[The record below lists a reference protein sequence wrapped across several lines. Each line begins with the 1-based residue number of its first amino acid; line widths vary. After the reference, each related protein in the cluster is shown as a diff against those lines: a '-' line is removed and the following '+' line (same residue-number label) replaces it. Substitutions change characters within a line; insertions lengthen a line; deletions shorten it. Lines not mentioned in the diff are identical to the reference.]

1 MAFTDGVFGASA
13 VDVGVGSGVP
23 TDYIE
28 IIHNNPA
35 DDFTLTTD
43 NANYAWSNVSI
54 NTNPLLWSMDLANNE
69 LTINTGGV
77 YRVDIKIMISSSGG
91 TPTVP
96 YRGVVTYEQDGGGG
110 FAFVP
115 SSTMVGEV
123 NFENGLGQDKFSSY
137 ESFTVLANAGDV
149 FRWRVRKSGTVSV
162 VTDGANGAV
171 WRVTRIG

>member
-1 MAFTDGVFGASA
+1 MTLTDGIFQFNTPGT
-13 VDVGVGSGVP
+13 GVGSGVP

-28 IIHNNPA
+28 IIHSDPA
-35 DDFTLTTD
+35 DDFTLTTN
-43 NANYAWSNVSI
+43 NANYAWSTVQI
-54 NTNPLLWSMDLANNE
+54 NTNTSLWSMDLPNNE

-77 YRVDIKIMISSSGG
+77 YRFDIKIMISSSGG

-96 YRGVVTYEQDGGGG
+96 YRGVVQCEQDGGGG

-137 ESFTVLANAGDV
+137 ESFSVLVNTGDV
-149 FRWRVRKSGTVSV
+149 FRWRIRKSGDPSV
-162 VTDGANGAV
+162 VTDGANGAI

>member
-1 MAFTDGVFGASA
+1 MALVDGIFKSDTPGA
-13 VDVGVGSGVP
+13 GVGSGVP

-28 IIHNNPA
+28 IIHDDTA
-35 DDFTLTTD
+35 DDFTLTLN

-54 NTNPLLWSMDLANNE
+54 NTNTSLWSMDLANNE
-69 LTINTGGV
+69 LTIDVGGV
-77 YRVDIKIMISSSGG
+77 YRVDIKIMISSSGS

-96 YRGVVTYEQDGGGG
+96 YRGVVSYEQDGGGG

-137 ESFTVLANAGDV
+137 ESFTVRANAGDV
-149 FRWRVRKSGTVSV
+149 FRWRVRKSGTVAV

>member
-1 MAFTDGVFGASA
+1 MAFVDSIFGST
-13 VDVGVGSGVP
+13 VVSPGVGSGVP

-28 IIHNNPA
+28 IIHNNTD

-43 NANYAWSNVSI
+43 NANYAWSTVQI
-54 NTNPLLWSMDLANNE
+54 NTNTSLWSMDIANNE

-77 YRVDIKIMISSSGG
+77 YRFDIKIMISSSGG
-91 TPTVP
+91 SPTVP
-96 YRGVVTYEQDGGGG
+96 YRGVVSCEQDDGGGY
-110 FAFVP
+110 AFVP

-137 ESFTVLANAGDV
+137 ESFSVLVNAGDK
-149 FRWRVRKSGTVSV
+149 FRWRVRKSGTVPV

>member
-1 MAFTDGVFGASA
+1 MTLTNGIFGSSA

-28 IIHNNPA
+28 IIHNNTA

-43 NANYAWSNVSI
+43 NANYAWSMVQI
-54 NTNPLLWSMDLANNE
+54 NTNTSLWSIDLANNE

-77 YRVDIKIMISSSGG
+77 YRFDIKIMISSSGS

-96 YRGVVTYEQDGGGG
+96 YRGIASCEQDDGGG
-110 FAFVP
+110 FTFVQ
-115 SSTMVGEV
+115 SSTIVGEV
-123 NFENGLGQDKFSSY
+123 NFENGLGQDKFSAY
-137 ESFTVLANAGDV
+137 ESFSVLVNAGDV
-149 FRWRVRKSGTVSV
+149 FRWRVRKSGSVSV

-171 WRVTRIG
+171 WRVTKIG